1 MKKLNGINRYSAV
14 VGLAFLLA
22 GLANHA
28 ESQTAIR
35 PVPGQVALADLVAQV
50 KLLTEELKKTKA
62 WEVRQE
68 QTISDLK
75 ASNDLLAA
83 KLACVAHTSGS
94 RDFIFDGCNV
104 HVRNGMGHT
113 GTINKYG
120 NLIIGYNKNEV
131 ATRTGSHNLVLGDLH
146 EYRSHGGIV
155 SGELNTLFGP
165 NATILGGHESVAN
178 GPGGAI
184 IAANKGTTNSGSVV
198 IGGTRGHT
206 ASGAAYA
213 VVIGGTE
220 NYSTGRGAVAVGGT
234 MNEASG
240 GDALACGGTENRA
253 TGNGSTAC
261 GGSGNLS
268 QGLDSV
274 VGGGLHNTADSRA
287 GTVSGGHGCSTGAI
301 DYKWVVGVPGG
312 PGGCSSISN

>member
-1 MKKLNGINRYSAV
+1 MNKLNRYSAV

-28 ESQTAIR
+28 ESQTTKR
-35 PVPGQVALADLVAQV
+35 PVPGQVALADLAAQV
-50 KLLTEELKKTKA
+50 KLLTEELNKTKA

-75 ASNDLLAA
+75 ASNDLLVT
-83 KLACVAHTSGS
+83 KLACVAHTSGTQ
-94 RDFIFDGCNV
+94 DFIFDGCNV
-104 HVRNGMGHT
+104 HVRNGKGQT
-113 GTINKYG
+113 KSTNRYG

-146 EYRSHGGIV
+146 EYRSYGGIV
-155 SGELNTLFGP
+155 SGELNTLSGS
-165 NATILGGHESVAN
+165 NAIILGGHESTAN
-178 GPGGAI
+178 ASGSAVIG
-184 IAANKGTTNSGSVV
+184 ANKGVADAASVI

-206 ASGAAYA
+206 ASGAEYA
-213 VVIGGTE
+213 VVIGGNE
-220 NYSTGRGAVAVGGT
+220 NRSTGRGAVAVGGT

-240 GDALACGGTENRA
+240 GNALACGGAENRA
-253 TGNGSTAC
+253 TGSGSTAC

-274 VGGGLHNTADSRA
+274 VGGGSHNTADSRA
-287 GTVSGGHGCSTGAI
+287 GTVSGGLGCSTGAV
-301 DYKWVVGVPGG
+301 DYKWVVGAPGS
-312 PGGCSSISN
+312 PGGCSSTSN